1 MLNWI
6 DIADWAGHQSGRASL
21 TEQRTRRYL
30 NQRYCQWAVAILPLL
45 AISNCPALSTADT
58 SCLSLISSGTR
69 HEYRRFPGQ
78 HDVHN
83 AATQATTRAI
93 FRTDAAF
100 FTITVASFS
109 VHMDYILT
117 VFALATTSN
126 GPALTTGT
134 ISTSPFKSRGT
145 RHEYRQVP
153 PHPYS
158 NWPRAIVSPF
168 SLSTSN
174 RGAGAVSPVFWKSR
188 VE

>member
-1 MLNWI
+1 LLI
-6 DIADWAGHQSGRASL
+6 GTVIRSSLLFERDISL
-21 TEQRTRRYL
+21 YIPPLDYSEWT
-30 NQRYCQWAVAILPLL
+30 VAILPLL

-58 SCLSLISSGTR
+58 SCLSWISSGTR

-83 AATQATTRAI
+83 AATQTTTRAV
-93 FRTDAAF
+93 FRADAAF

-109 VHMDYILT
+109 VHTYYIVT

-134 ISTSPFKSRGT
+134 ISTLPFKSPGT

-158 NWPRAIVSPF
+158 N
-168 SLSTSN
+168 
-174 RGAGAVSPVFWKSR
+174 
-188 VE
+188 

>member
-1 MLNWI
+1 MPWERRLPAAHHVAREALKLPGLL
-6 DIADWAGHQSGRASL
+6 IANTSCWSL
-21 TEQRTRRYL
+21 VSLGTRRE
-30 NQRYCQWAVAILPLL
+30 C
-45 AISNCPALSTADT
+45 
-58 SCLSLISSGTR
+58 
-69 HEYRRFPGQ
+69 RRFPGQ

-83 AATQATTRAI
+83 AATQAITRAV

-109 VHMDYILT
+109 VHTDYIVT

-134 ISTSPFKSRGT
+134 ISTLPFKSPGT

-158 NWPRAIVSPF
+158 N
-168 SLSTSN
+168 
-174 RGAGAVSPVFWKSR
+174 
-188 VE
+188 